1 MDLED
6 PDNRRYSRYQ
16 FAYPVKFE
24 LFKPNLA
31 SLSFT
36 GVLYNISIGGA
47 CIQFE
52 DKYGRIDPNS
62 LNGSR
67 VKIAIVIPEQE
78 KVYLSAMIHWIRRAS
93 EKGFTFLMGIEYK
106 DIEDWQLEHIEKLIH
121 LKNKDQKMLWNLWEN
136 HVHHA

>member
-1 MDLED
+1 MDLEE
-6 PDNRRYSRYQ
+6 PENRRYSRHQ
-16 FAYPVKFE
+16 FAYPVKFD
-24 LFKPNLA
+24 LFAPALA
-31 SLSFT
+31 SRSFS

-67 VKIAIVIPEQE
+67 VKVAIGIPEEE
-78 KVYLSAMIHWIRRAS
+78 KVYLSAKIHWIRRAS

-106 DIEDWQLEHIEKLIH
+106 DIEDWQLEHIERFIH

-136 HVHHA
+136 HVHQE